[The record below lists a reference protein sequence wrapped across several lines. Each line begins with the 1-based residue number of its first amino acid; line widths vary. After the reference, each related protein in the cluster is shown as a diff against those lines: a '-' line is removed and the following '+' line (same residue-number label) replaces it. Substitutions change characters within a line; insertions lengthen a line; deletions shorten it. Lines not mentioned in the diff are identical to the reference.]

1 MKSTIL
7 MLLLL
12 MVVVL
17 GVHVVNLNQRVDRLE
32 AEIELLMN
40 YAD

>member
-1 MKSTIL
+1 MKDGIL

-12 MVVVL
+12 MVMVL
-17 GVHVVNLNQRVDRLE
+17 GIQIVNVNERVDRLE